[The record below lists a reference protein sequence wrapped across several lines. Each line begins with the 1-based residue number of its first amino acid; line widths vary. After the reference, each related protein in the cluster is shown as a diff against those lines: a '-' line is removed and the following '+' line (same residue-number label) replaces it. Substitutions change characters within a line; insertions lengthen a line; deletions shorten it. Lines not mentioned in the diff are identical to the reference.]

1 MALTPASRHPGLQVS
16 PLVSLHLPGIPP
28 PTTLCAPV
36 SLYTPQPAYRTCFG
50 LRLEGRGSSPH
61 TAESSSSSCGLPV
74 RLQLLSTPPHGDAV
88 TFGYRALAY
97 PDTDFHCADVAPS
110 RAHSLRP
117 SGSFLNLAATP
128 RRPQQPAKVFEL
140 QAWGQAHMLLLTNPC
155 AAHQPSRQIRVV
167 GRSTQRHQGGAR
179 RAGDSRGAE
188 CSAALIPQAASQPS
202 QQRSKTWKQ
211 QSQPPDRLTT

>member
-36 SLYTPQPAYRTCFG
+36 SLYTPSPAYRTYFG
-50 LRLEGRGSSPH
+50 LRLERRGSSPH

-110 RAHSLRP
+110 RAHSPALWAP
-117 SGSFLNLAATP
+117 PLP
-128 RRPQQPAKVFEL
+128 RCDNWSAL
-140 QAWGQAHMLLLTNPC
+140 
-155 AAHQPSRQIRVV
+155 
-167 GRSTQRHQGGAR
+167 
-179 RAGDSRGAE
+179 
-188 CSAALIPQAASQPS
+188 SAAEVFGAPHSNGVAGSGRWCVRRSGIKEEPEGRGTAAEPNA
-202 QQRSKTWKQ
+202 
-211 QSQPPDRLTT
+211 PAA